1 MRNSLIA
8 LGLLMAGIFP
18 VSPLLA
24 QTAARPRAGAAR
36 TIPDLSSV
44 WEVPYVQTRK
54 DICGEGACTALL
66 GAPPPPRGITLE
78 EPQMLPWAEEKYK
91 VSRECLQN
99 PNANGREEA
108 DPWFSACT
116 PNSPV
121 ETMFNPFV
129 AVELRQFPHVVLL
142 LLRDDHAVRRIYVD
156 GRGHPAGWKPTWMG
170 HSIGRYDGD
179 TLIVDTIGIKGN
191 RWLDGQGHPHSEALH
206 LVERIRRVDQ
216 KSLEYEVT
224 IEDPQAYQNSWRKKI
239 VRELAA
245 PGAQFWDEVNCSE
258 LLQMGT
264 HYSAEA
270 KK

>member
-1 MRNSLIA
+1 MGNRLIV
-8 LGLLMAGIFP
+8 LTVLMLVMLTF
-18 VSPLLA
+18 SPLLA
-24 QTAARPRAGAAR
+24 QTPSRPPAGNKAV
-36 TIPDLSSV
+36 PDLSGI
-44 WEVPYVQTRK
+44 WEATYAQTRR
-54 DICGEGACTALL
+54 DICGEAACTALL

-91 VSRECLQN
+91 AAREGLQN

-108 DPWFSACT
+108 DPWFSACV
-116 PNSPV
+116 PNSPT
-121 ETMFNPFV
+121 ETMFDPF
-129 AVELRQFPHVVLL
+129 AALELRQFPDVVLL
-142 LLRDDHAVRRIYVD
+142 LARDDHAVRRIYVD
-156 GRGHPAGWKPTWMG
+156 GRGHPPDLRPTWMG

-179 TLIVDTIGIKGN
+179 SLIVDTVGIHGN
-191 RWLDGQGHPHSEALH
+191 RWLDSQGHPHSDALH
-206 LVERIRRVDQ
+206 LVERFRRVNQ
-216 KSLEYEVT
+216 SLEYEVT
-224 IEDPQAYQNSWRKKI
+224 IEDPKAYKKPWVRKI